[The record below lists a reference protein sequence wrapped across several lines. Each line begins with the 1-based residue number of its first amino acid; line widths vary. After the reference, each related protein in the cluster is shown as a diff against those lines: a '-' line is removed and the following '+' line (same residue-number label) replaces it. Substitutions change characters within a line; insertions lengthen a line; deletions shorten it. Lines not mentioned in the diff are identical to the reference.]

1 MTVHRTEIELALEV
15 MVRNQ
20 RGIDFQHLAT
30 QLATQTYP
38 SLVPT
43 EWFHD
48 GGEDAITAPIIGDD
62 RVKRSLACS
71 LTGTWDKVSKDC
83 ERIASRGVTID
94 LLIFFTAVAVTNIQ
108 IENWRKQ
115 VREKYKH
122 DLDVVGKVRIVSSLE
137 RPENAWLCRDYLGLT
152 SADEPDLETLR
163 QRVRKV
169 AVATLSNWKA
179 DYGFDPQRQIE
190 LTLTL
195 KEPAQDQRRFLT
207 LQSCCDNIRRARK
220 VILTGVPGAGKTVT
234 LLQIAEKLLEESET
248 PIPLVVSLAEWA
260 DSNLALLNF
269 LAQRPS
275 CQAVGLSESD
285 LSRLVTA
292 GRLIFLLNGWNE
304 VSDVA
309 TEHAFRSLRGLIA
322 DCPATAFVI
331 ATRETAVTPPLTNP
345 ANIHIERLETHQRRA
360 IIHKADL
367 SGPATLIQT
376 IEHQPALEEITRI
389 PLFLSGVIKLARQGK
404 NIPGSKYGILRELVD
419 STESHPDH
427 KAALFGG
434 PCKGQHKS
442 YLVQIAASMCSNG
455 TTTVGSQEL
464 LSSIGACSKN
474 LLGEGLIGSMPDA
487 RSVVAS
493 LISHH
498 LLVSLDGPTQGSI
511 RFAHQQFQ
519 EWFAGEWL
527 YLRFVGIFNAHD
539 QNAVLDFQKQ
549 ILNNPFWEEPL
560 KFLAERLNPSSG
572 FESRSDY
579 ADHLIRWLIPV
590 DLIFAAQLA
599 RLVGW
604 RTLTKG
610 RNELAAAARSL
621 YARTEP
627 VSKQFGLVVMLATG
641 SPDFLDIFEPL
652 IENENDQIRLAFYS
666 ALEPFPLSCLGD
678 DWHVKLSR
686 WCVSR

>member
-48 GGEDAITAPIIGDD
+48 GGEDAITAPII
-62 RVKRSLACS
+62 
-71 LTGTWDKVSKDC
+71 
-83 ERIASRGVTID
+83 
-94 LLIFFTAVAVTNIQ
+94 
-108 IENWRKQ
+108 
-115 VREKYKH
+115 KH

-345 ANIHIERLETHQRRA
+345 ANIHIERLETHQGVR
-360 IIHKADL
+360 
-367 SGPATLIQT
+367 SF
-376 IEHQPALEEITRI
+376 TR
-389 PLFLSGVIKLARQGK
+389 
-404 NIPGSKYGILRELVD
+404 
-419 STESHPDH
+419 
-427 KAALFGG
+427 
-434 PCKGQHKS
+434 
-442 YLVQIAASMCSNG
+442 QI
-455 TTTVGSQEL
+455 
-464 LSSIGACSKN
+464 
-474 LLGEGLIGSMPDA
+474 
-487 RSVVAS
+487 
-493 LISHH
+493 
-498 LLVSLDGPTQGSI
+498 
-511 RFAHQQFQ
+511 
-519 EWFAGEWL
+519 
-527 YLRFVGIFNAHD
+527 
-539 QNAVLDFQKQ
+539 
-549 ILNNPFWEEPL
+549 
-560 KFLAERLNPSSG
+560 FLAQQ
-572 FESRSDY
+572 
-579 ADHLIRWLIPV
+579 H
-590 DLIFAAQLA
+590 
-599 RLVGW
+599 
-604 RTLTKG
+604 
-610 RNELAAAARSL
+610 
-621 YARTEP
+621 
-627 VSKQFGLVVMLATG
+627 
-641 SPDFLDIFEPL
+641 
-652 IENENDQIRLAFYS
+652 
-666 ALEPFPLSCLGD
+666 
-678 DWHVKLSR
+678 
-686 WCVSR
+686 